1 MLLPRRECGQKFLI
15 KIDSTQ
21 LDKLNLTR
29 LKSTQLNLPP
39 PLVLDSGWEW
49 LHEVATGEDNNR
61 HACSVCH
68 DDHGHHVHFV
78 VKEKERKYLENFF

>member
-29 LKSTQLNLPP
+29 LKSTQ
-39 PLVLDSGWEW
+39 PLVLDTGREW

-68 DDHGHHVHFV
+68 DGHGHHVHYV
-78 VKEKERKYLENFF
+78 VKEKERKYLEKFF